1 MRDDT
6 DNKQSRCKY
15 RDCSGENIP
24 TPQRMTFFPVKLIS
38 IFTELLT
45 PKYKYIN
52 QIQICFI
59 KAAYLKLNI

>member
-1 MRDDT
+1 MNIICGSINKNEQFMRDDT

-24 TPQRMTFFPVKLIS
+24 TQRMTFFSVKLIS

-45 PKYKYIN
+45 PKYKYIGT
-52 QIQICFI
+52 
-59 KAAYLKLNI
+59 